1 MAKENNQRV
10 RYLTPDEE
18 SRLFKV
24 LPEKYHISVLSALH
38 TGMRKTEQFS
48 LEWRDVDFVR
58 GQIKVR
64 VSKSG
69 NSRIIAMNKT
79 LTEALKYLSKVRLI
93 KKPYVFPG
101 EKPVARRTDL
111 PKYWEQYLQ
120 SAGIEN
126 FHWHDLRHTFA
137 SRLVIAGGNLY
148 SVKELLGHHDLK
160 MTRQFAHLSPRHLKA
175 AIGVLDDKRTSE
187 LAPGKVVNL

>member
-48 LEWRDVDFVR
+48 LEWRDVDFVE

-101 EKPVARRTDL
+101 EKPVAQRTDL

-137 SRLVIAGGNLY
+137 SRLVIVGGN
-148 SVKELLGHHDLK
+148 
-160 MTRQFAHLSPRHLKA
+160 
-175 AIGVLDDKRTSE
+175 
-187 LAPGKVVNL
+187 